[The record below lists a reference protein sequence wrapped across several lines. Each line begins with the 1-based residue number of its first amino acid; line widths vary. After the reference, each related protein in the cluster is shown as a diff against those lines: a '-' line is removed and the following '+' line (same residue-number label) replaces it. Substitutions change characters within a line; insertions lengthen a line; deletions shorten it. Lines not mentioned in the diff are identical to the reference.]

1 MNYSISVVQS
11 ILRYSSLNPKPQYAR
26 FSGVYLS
33 SGWIAGRG
41 SRCGCLG
48 WAVGTLRR
56 QRPAALGLTETF
68 AVLFAYLQR
77 NKRSGQTQ
85 HTDTDSSP
93 RLHPPSHE
101 RCKSQIFIKCHPADS
116 SLNVICVRAGITNS
130 SILQYCSKKA
140 LWHECCYV

>member
-1 MNYSISVVQS
+1 MNYSFSAVQS
-11 ILRYSSLNPKPQYAR
+11 ILRYSSLNPKPWYAR

-33 SGWIAGRG
+33 SGRIAGRG
-41 SRCGCLG
+41 SRRGCLG

-93 RLHPPSHE
+93 PPE

-130 SILQYCSKKA
+130 VQHIAIL
-140 LWHECCYV
+140 